1 MAELKGRRWSA
12 KHLALVLAGVAAI
25 LAVHVILLQLLSRSV
40 TDGLLRREG
49 IVAQEF
55 LNSILAAEDSA
66 DKLFAQPQPSPA
78 LQSFGTHVRS
88 LPGIVRANIY
98 SPDGFIRHSSE
109 ANLVGVNFSDNKQ
122 LAQAFTGKIIS
133 VLEEI
138 QASDK
143 SEHLALT
150 RLEGDHL
157 IESYVPV
164 NSPSGGV
171 VAVVEFYRKDSW
183 IGPMVADMNRGIWI
197 AGGLCSVIFALAMLL
212 ALRNRS
218 KQA

>member
-1 MAELKGRRWSA
+1 MAELKGRNWSA
-12 KHLALVLAGVAAI
+12 ASLALLVAGVAAI
-25 LAVHVILLQLLSRSV
+25 LAVHMILSQLLGRSL
-40 TDGLLRREG
+40 TDGLLKREG

-55 LNSILAAEDSA
+55 LNSILAAEDST

-109 ANLVGVNFSDNKQ
+109 ANLVGVHFSDNKE
-122 LAQAFTGKIIS
+122 LGQAFAGKITS
-133 VLEEI
+133 ALEEI

-143 SEHLALT
+143 SEHLALSQ
-150 RLEGDHL
+150 LDGDHL

-164 NSPSGGV
+164 TSPSGSV

-183 IGPMVADMNRGIWI
+183 IGPMVAEMNRGIWI
-197 AGGLCSVIFALAMLL
+197 AAGLSSMIFALVMLV
-212 ALRNRS
+212 ALRRR
-218 KQA
+218 